1 MWMWWVI
8 AVGAVAAAWMA
19 AVWWNRR
26 VVRRYD
32 GSGDP
37 GEGIIVFV
45 EPVRWLFIIW
55 GFVSACR
62 GLRRAGLNHA
72 IYLFQWSRA
81 AGSLFVFPDLMR
93 RGRLDAKAGR
103 LVRLLA
109 DLAGRHPNT
118 AIHVIGYSS
127 GAYVAFEA
135 VKALPQCV
143 RLGRV
148 IAMHGT
154 VSPEY
159 DLAPVAAR
167 AVVVNVYSAIDCLI
181 NGLGPLVFGTND
193 RIHAPACGMIGF
205 RSRVDGVEQRRWS
218 WADVRDGYWGDHF
231 TVMSS
236 AWICRNIGPLLADG
250 RLSRPLAR
258 PPAEADQKE
267 PTRLRSRF

>member
-1 MWMWWVI
+1 MLTCVVI
-8 AVGAVAAAWMA
+8 AVGAVAAVWMA

-26 VVRRYD
+26 VVRRHD

-37 GEGIIVFV
+37 SEGIIIFV

-55 GFVSACR
+55 GFVAACR
-62 GLRRAGLNHA
+62 GLRQAGLKHA
-72 IYLFQWSRA
+72 IHLFQWSHT
-81 AGSLFVFPDLMR
+81 AGSLLVLPDLMR
-93 RGRLDAKAGR
+93 RRRLDAKAGR

-109 DLAGRHPNT
+109 DLASSHPNST
-118 AIHVIGYSS
+118 IHIIGYSS

-135 VKALPQCV
+135 VKALPQWL

-167 AVVVNVYSAIDCLI
+167 AGVVNIYSRIDCLI
-181 NGLGPLVFGTND
+181 NGLGPLLFGTND
-193 RIHAPACGMIGF
+193 RVHTFACGMVGF
-205 RSRVDGVEQRRWS
+205 RGGTSAVEQHRWS
-218 WADVRDGYWGDHF
+218 WADARDGYWGDHF

-236 AWICRNIGPLLADG
+236 AWICRNIGPLLKSE
-250 RLSRPLAR
+250 L
-258 PPAEADQKE
+258 
-267 PTRLRSRF
+267 